1 MTQPTKASRLPGD
14 DEIEQ
19 KLKAAKEWRRQQAE
33 QAPSAEEEVMKHATE
48 QRRIRGNSVVL
59 DAWREAKRKIA
70 QTIPPNVTVPTPPD
84 GEIDPYSLD
93 GVLREFTL
101 ERDDNR
107 PLRFQGYLVGFHE
120 VDQDAP
126 RGTAVLVFVTKRG
139 KIVTSVH
146 QWQRDA
152 KRERERHDAAAH
164 DTAEEALD
172 WLIRDGGGHLGRASR
187 QAWERAC
194 ATWAPLQGYDVEIV
208 E

>member
-1 MTQPTKASRLPGD
+1 MTQSTKASRLPRN
-14 DEIEQ
+14 EIEQ
-19 KLKAAKEWRRQQAE
+19 KLKAAKKWRRQQAE
-33 QAPSAEEEVMKHATE
+33 QAPSAEEEVMEHAAE
-48 QRRIRGNSVVL
+48 QRCIRGNSVVL
-59 DAWREAKRKIA
+59 DVWREAKRKIA

-84 GEIDPYSLD
+84 GEIDSCSLD

-120 VDQDAP
+120 IDLDVP
-126 RGTAVLVFVTKRG
+126 RGTAVLVFVTKSG
-139 KIVTSVH
+139 KIVTSVY

-164 DTAEEALD
+164 DTAEGALD
-172 WLIRDGGGHLGRASR
+172 WLIQDGGGCLGRVSR

-194 ATWAPLQGYDVEIV
+194 ATWPPLQGYNVEVV